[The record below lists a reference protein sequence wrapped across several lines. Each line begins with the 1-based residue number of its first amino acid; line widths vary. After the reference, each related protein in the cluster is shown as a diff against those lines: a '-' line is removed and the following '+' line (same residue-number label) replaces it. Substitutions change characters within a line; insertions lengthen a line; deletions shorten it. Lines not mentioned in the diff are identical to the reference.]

1 MCRTAVKLS
10 KNCALNGK
18 SEVPIYFLK
27 AKQVYTVRKMG
38 KS

>member
-27 AKQVYTVRKMG
+27 VKQGYTVKKMER
-38 KS
+38 S